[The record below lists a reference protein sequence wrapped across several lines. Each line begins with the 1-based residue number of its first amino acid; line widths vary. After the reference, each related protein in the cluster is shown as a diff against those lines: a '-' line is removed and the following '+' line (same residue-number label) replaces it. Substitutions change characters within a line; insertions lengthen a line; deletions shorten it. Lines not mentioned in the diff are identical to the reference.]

1 MSEETLKILAVI
13 VLVGAF
19 CVLIYGFFHAWRRS
33 SFTLIQYPFYLFHL
47 FMVHMVWRTTVT
59 GKLPVGRGEGAI
71 IIGNHRSSI
80 DPSFIQVAA
89 DRVVHWMIAS
99 EYWKVSFLGW
109 FFRVAEC
116 IPANRGG
123 VDTAAVKMA
132 IRYAQSGGLV
142 GLFPEGTINI
152 TDKLLLP
159 GRPGAALVALKAR
172 VPVIPCYIHEAP
184 YDGSMLGCF
193 VIPAKVR
200 VSIGPAIDLTPYFG
214 REREEGV
221 LQELTKRFLYE
232 IAKLAGHPEFEPE
245 LAGRKWKPAE

>member
-1 MSEETLKILAVI
+1 MSEEATKTIALLVLLLAA
-13 VLVGAF
+13 GAF
-19 CVLIYGFFHAWRRS
+19 LYSVYRAWRRTP
-33 SFTLIQYPFYLFHL
+33 FTLLQYPFYLFHL
-47 FMVHMVWRTTVT
+47 FMVHMVWRTKVS
-59 GKLPVGRGEGAI
+59 GKLPIGPGQGAV

-99 EYWKVSFLGW
+99 EYWKVPFVGW

-132 IRYAQSGGLV
+132 IRFAQNGGLV
-142 GLFPEGTINI
+142 GMFPEGSVNQTE
-152 TDKLLLP
+152 KLLLA

-172 VPVIPCYIHEAP
+172 VPVIPCYIHDAP
-184 YDGSMLGCF
+184 YDGTMMGCF
-193 VIPAKVR
+193 LMPAKVQ
-200 VSIGPAIDLTPYFG
+200 VMIGPAIDLTPYFG

-221 LQELTKRFLYE
+221 LQELTKLFLSE
-232 IAKLAGHPEFEPE
+232 IARLAGRPEFEPE
-245 LAGRKWKPAE
+245 LAGRRWKHVE